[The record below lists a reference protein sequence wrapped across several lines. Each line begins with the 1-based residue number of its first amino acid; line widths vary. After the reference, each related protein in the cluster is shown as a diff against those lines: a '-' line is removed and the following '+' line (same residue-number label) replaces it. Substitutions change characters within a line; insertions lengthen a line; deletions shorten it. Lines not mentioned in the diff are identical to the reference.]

1 MVQPEIRQ
9 TLDAVELVGTEA
21 PGAQAVVLTIHDG
34 DAVPR
39 HLFGEETEA
48 IFARPD
54 IADAH
59 FLERDWGANVV
70 ARELSRA
77 LGLGCFLRVNLARVI
92 LDFGRFPGASGHGVE
107 YLLRKAIYPP
117 IEGLLEP
124 EVKHELI
131 NRYYYGISDGL
142 TRQVAD
148 KMLLLDVH
156 TYDARNGSGT
166 DRPEISLI
174 NRSLEYQQ
182 TSTIPPYLYD
192 PLFPAHL
199 CESTC
204 DRELVYE
211 ALLAFQ
217 RAGRYVSKNYPYA
230 MPAGSVEIRAQVWF
244 FFRYLRQRF
253 TAAFPETRDQPAY
266 QHVWQMVL
274 DVTRRSCDAQSL
286 RGYLH
291 RFREVQTGSE
301 ALFAEARCAY
311 REIRRFLEH
320 DGSEVVREYTFASG
334 RPSCLGIEVRKDL
347 LCHLDRARG
356 EVRLRDDAQT
366 VARQIAALLAGPV
379 TGYLERAR
387 RETWAPRRQP
397 EPTQDEQPVLVSS
410 VLT

>member
-1 MVQPEIRQ
+1 MTKPEIRE
-9 TLDAVELVGTEA
+9 TLDAIELVGQEA

-39 HLFGEETEA
+39 HLFGEQTEA
-48 IFARPD
+48 VFARPE

-59 FLERDWGANVV
+59 FLERDWGANLV
-70 ARELSRA
+70 ARELSHA
-77 LGLGCFLRVNLARVI
+77 LGLGCFLRVALARVM

-148 KMLLLDVH
+148 KLLLLDVH
-156 TYDARNGSGT
+156 TYDTRNGSGT

-192 PLFPAHL
+192 PLFPAYL

-211 ALLAFQ
+211 LLLGLQ
-217 RAGRYVSKNYPYA
+217 RAGWHVTKNYPYA

-253 TAAFPETRDQPAY
+253 TAAFPETRDQEAY

-291 RFREVQTGSE
+291 RFREAQTGSE
-301 ALFAEARCAY
+301 KLFADARRAY

-320 DGSEVVREYTFASG
+320 DRFEVAREYTFAAG
-334 RPSCLGIEVRKDL
+334 RPSCLGIEVRKDV
-347 LCHLDRARG
+347 LCHLDRERG
-356 EVRLRDDAQT
+356 EVRLRDDAEL
-366 VARQIAALLAGPV
+366 VAKQIAAHFVAPV
-379 TGYLERAR
+379 AGYLERVGLRVAA
-387 RETWAPRRQP
+387 APWQP
-397 EPTQDEQPVLVSS
+397 EPVGAG
-410 VLT
+410 

>member
-1 MVQPEIRQ
+1 MIKPEIRE
-9 TLDAVELVGTEA
+9 TLDPVEFVGAET

-39 HLFGEETEA
+39 HLLGAQTEA
-48 IFARPD
+48 VFARPE

-59 FLERDWGANVV
+59 FLERDWGANLV

-77 LGLGCFLRVNLARVI
+77 LGLGGFLRVALARVM

-131 NRYYYGISDGL
+131 NRYYYAISDGL
-142 TRQVAD
+142 TRQVTG
-148 KMLLLDVH
+148 KTILLDVH

-211 ALLAFQ
+211 LLLGIQ
-217 RAGRYVSKNYPYA
+217 RAGWHVTKNYPYA

-253 TAAFPETRDQPAY
+253 TAAFPETRDQEAY

-291 RFREVQTGSE
+291 RFREAQTGSE
-301 ALFAEARCAY
+301 KLFREARNAY
-311 REIRRFLEH
+311 REIRRFVEH
-320 DGSEVVREYTFASG
+320 DGGEVAREYTFAAD
-334 RPSCLGIEVRKDL
+334 RPSCLGIEVRKDV
-347 LCHLDRARG
+347 LCHLDRAKG
-356 EVRLRDDAQT
+356 EVRLRSDAEK
-366 VARQIAALLAGPV
+366 VARQIAAHFVAPV
-379 TGYLERAR
+379 AGYLERVGSRAAA
-387 RETWAPRRQP
+387 APWQP
-397 EPTQDEQPVLVSS
+397 EPARGGQTVLA
-410 VLT
+410 

>member
-1 MVQPEIRQ
+1 MLGEQSE
-9 TLDAVELVGTEA
+9 AV
-21 PGAQAVVLTIHDG
+21 
-34 DAVPR
+34 
-39 HLFGEETEA
+39 
-48 IFARPD
+48 FARPE

-59 FLERDWGANVV
+59 FLERDWGANLV

-77 LGLGCFLRVNLARVI
+77 LGLGCFLRVNLARVV

-124 EVKHELI
+124 EVKHDLI
-131 NRYYYGISDGL
+131 NNYYYRISDGL

-148 KMLLLDVH
+148 KILLLDVH

-211 ALLAFQ
+211 LLLGCQ
-217 RAGRYVSKNYPYA
+217 RAGWHVTKNYPYA

-253 TAAFPETRDQPAY
+253 SAAFPETRDQPAY
-266 QHVWQMVL
+266 QRVWDMVL

-291 RFREVQTGSE
+291 RFREAQTGAE
-301 ALFAEARCAY
+301 DLFAEARNAY
-311 REIRRFLEH
+311 REIRRFVEH
-320 DGSEVVREYTFASG
+320 DGGDVAREYTFAAG
-334 RPSCLGIEVRKDL
+334 RPSCLGIEVRKDV
-347 LCHLDRARG
+347 LCHLDRAKN
-356 EVRLRDDAQT
+356 EVRLRDDAEKI
-366 VARQIAALLAGPV
+366 ARQIAAHFVGPV
-379 TGYLERAR
+379 AGYLERVEPSVASAR
-387 RETWAPRRQP
+387 YQTA
-397 EPTQDEQPVLVSS
+397 S
-410 VLT
+410 VVAG